1 MSTDL
6 TVMESNTLKKK
17 SLSFFLIVKIDFVKT
32 KEKAFQA
39 WQNSHKA
46 QNSCQKPKFIKP
58 SLIPTVMSQTFT
70 GTGRSN
76 N

>member
-1 MSTDL
+1 MEIKFYLTFTSLQALNYHRMSTDL

-39 WQNSHKA
+39 
-46 QNSCQKPKFIKP
+46 
-58 SLIPTVMSQTFT
+58 
-70 GTGRSN
+70 
-76 N
+76 